1 VAASIYYKLVG
12 SRKGLNIAQSD
23 VEYTAA
29 SESTKTIYRSRALT
43 DITKLVNE
51 GYIKINRVT
60 NEVSIVA
67 ERARL

>member
-1 VAASIYYKLVG
+1 
-12 SRKGLNIAQSD
+12 
-23 VEYTAA
+23 
-29 SESTKTIYRSRALT
+29 
-43 DITKLVNE
+43 LVNE